1 MFCLWLRKKFNTRI
15 ALVWLIEKW
24 KEPQLGKSGFAGAV
38 QMDLSKTFHT
48 ITYDLSITKLHE
60 YVFGKNIR
68 FSLMLPKKK
77 KKKRNSKD
85 KQDFYYLLV

>member
-1 MFCLWLRKKFNTRI
+1 MWFRKKIITRI

-38 QMDLSKTFHT
+38 QIDLSKTFRT

-68 FSLMLPKKK
+68 FGLMLPGKKK
-77 KKKRNSKD
+77 KKEAVKINKT
-85 KQDFYYLLV
+85 FITC

>member
-1 MFCLWLRKKFNTRI
+1 MWFRKKIITRI

-38 QMDLSKTFHT
+38 QIDLSKTFRA

-60 YVFGKNIR
+60 YVFGKNR
-68 FSLMLPKKK
+68 FSLILPEKKK
-77 KKKRNSKD
+77 KKKKKKTVKINKT
-85 KQDFYYLLV
+85 FITC